1 MAKPRHNQNTPEPA
15 SRGPLVM
22 LTIGALLVAGLVV
35 WALTRTVETPATP
48 LPSIAETTMPALDT
62 STFPSASTPA
72 IDTSGLTPPIPSA
85 TAGITTS
92 SQAPVIQGD
101 KAEVVRISAEDL
113 REKMKA
119 GTVTIVDVR
128 DASAY
133 AAGHIPG
140 ALHIPMPSVE
150 SNIDLLPKEKE
161 IVTYC
166 A

>member
-1 MAKPRHNQNTPEPA
+1 MAKARHNQNTPEPP

-22 LTIGALLVAGLVV
+22 LAIGAILVAGLVV

-48 LPSIAETTMPALDT
+48 LTSVAETTTPNTDA
-62 STFPSASTPA
+62 STFTSPSTPA
-72 IDTSGLTPPIPSA
+72 IDTSGLMPPIPSA

-101 KAEVVRISAEDL
+101 KSEVARISAEDL

-128 DASAY
+128 DASAF

-140 ALHIPMPSVE
+140 ALLMPLPSVE
-150 SNIDLLPKEKE
+150 SNIDLLPKGKE